1 MAAADTHETDFNG
14 DGYEDLAIGAIN
26 EDVNGKSDAG
36 LVNVIFGSASGISST
51 AVPDQRIF
59 QDLAGIE
66 GVSKVN
72 DKLGTD
78 VAAGDFNG
86 DGYSDLAAGAP
97 GDDYASPNIGSV
109 NVIYGS
115 SSGLSATSPR
125 ADQIWTGG
133 SPGLNDIVL
142 FDCTSPQV
150 PDLPIQGFG
159 RALAA
164 GDFNGDGY
172 DDLAVIADDDVCLAG
187 QGSSAGTFWQQGSLH
202 VIYGSPSGLSTTAMD
217 NQHTVGHQISFYST
231 LEAGDFNNDGRDDLA
246 AGDPGDFCCSGAAGA
261 GPGYVNVFHGQAG
274 GFAEDANGRMVP
286 SQHWTQNSPNV
297 EGDGFGNESFG
308 SALASGDFNDDD
320 YADLAVGV
328 EEEAPGGAANVIYG
342 SAAGLSATFVPDQ
355 LFTQDSPGIGGSSE
369 AGDRFGSSLSAG
381 DFNGDSKDD
390 LVIGAPAEDVGATV
404 DAGSSNIIYGSP
416 SGLSATAVLPDRVLD
431 QNSASIDGSS
441 EASDSY
447 SFPSAISGGF
457 AASIASGDYNSD
469 GKDDLAIGIPGEDVG
484 ATVDAGS
491 SNIIYGSPS
500 GISSTAT
507 PVDRVLDQNSPSV
520 DDVSDEGDS
529 FGYSV
534 A

>member
-1 MAAADTHETDFNG
+1 
-14 DGYEDLAIGAIN
+14 
-26 EDVNGKSDAG
+26 
-36 LVNVIFGSASGISST
+36 
-51 AVPDQRIF
+51 
-59 QDLAGIE
+59 
-66 GVSKVN
+66 
-72 DKLGTD
+72 
-78 VAAGDFNG
+78 
-86 DGYSDLAAGAP
+86 
-97 GDDYASPNIGSV
+97 
-109 NVIYGS
+109 
-115 SSGLSATSPR
+115 
-125 ADQIWTGG
+125 
-133 SPGLNDIVL
+133 
-142 FDCTSPQV
+142 
-150 PDLPIQGFG
+150 
-159 RALAA
+159 
-164 GDFNGDGY
+164 
-172 DDLAVIADDDVCLAG
+172 
-187 QGSSAGTFWQQGSLH
+187 
-202 VIYGSPSGLSTTAMD
+202 
-217 NQHTVGHQISFYST
+217 
-231 LEAGDFNNDGRDDLA
+231 
-246 AGDPGDFCCSGAAGA
+246 
-261 GPGYVNVFHGQAG
+261 VNVFHGQAG

-447 SFPSAISGGF
+447 SFPSASSGGF

-469 GKDDLAIGIPGEDVG
+469 GKDDLAVGIPGEDVG

>member
-1 MAAADTHETDFNG
+1 MGKLGAINTARIVLSVLSATLLLSLSIGNIPMAMADTHETDFNG

-86 DGYSDLAAGAP
+86 DGYSDLATGAP
-97 GDDYASPNIGSV
+97 GDDYASSNTGSV

-115 SSGLSATSPR
+115 SGGLSATSPR
-125 ADQIWTGG
+125 VDQIWTGG
-133 SPGLNDIVL
+133 SLGLNDIVL
-142 FDCTSPQV
+142 FDCTSPAV
-150 PDLPIQGFG
+150 SDLPIQGFG

-164 GDFNGDGY
+164 GDFNGDSY

-202 VIYGSPSGLSTTAMD
+202 IIYGSPSGLSTTAMD

-297 EGDGFGNESFG
+297 EGD
-308 SALASGDFNDDD
+308 
-320 YADLAVGV
+320 
-328 EEEAPGGAANVIYG
+328 
-342 SAAGLSATFVPDQ
+342 
-355 LFTQDSPGIGGSSE
+355 
-369 AGDRFGSSLSAG
+369 RFGSSLSAG

-404 DAGSSNIIYGSP
+404 
-416 SGLSATAVLPDRVLD
+416 
-431 QNSASIDGSS
+431 
-441 EASDSY
+441 
-447 SFPSAISGGF
+447 
-457 AASIASGDYNSD
+457 
-469 GKDDLAIGIPGEDVG
+469 
-484 ATVDAGS
+484 
-491 SNIIYGSPS
+491 
-500 GISSTAT
+500 STALRRAFPRRRCCPT
-507 PVDRVLDQNSPSV
+507 GCWTRTAQASTGHQKPATRTLFLRPALGALPRQSLPGTITAT
-520 DDVSDEGDS
+520 ERTTLP
-529 FGYSV
+529 
-534 A
+534 